1 MRDRTAKTLSSIHT
15 LAYRL
20 TGGRVGRRLVANDML
35 LLTTRGRKTGR
46 PHTVPLLYLR
56 DGDNLVVIASWGG
69 RPDHPHWYAN
79 LVAHPD
85 ATVQVL
91 GKREEVTAESMPPE
105 DREQWWPTIVQAHH
119 GYATYQTLTNRQ
131 IPVVRLRPR
140 V

>member
-46 PHTVPLLYLR
+46 PHTIPLLYLR

-85 ATVQVL
+85 ATVQIR
-91 GKREEVTAESMPPE
+91 GNRWEATADSMSPE
-105 DREQWWPTIVQAHH
+105 DREQWWPAIVQAHH
-119 GYATYQTLTNRQ
+119 GYATYQTRTNRQ